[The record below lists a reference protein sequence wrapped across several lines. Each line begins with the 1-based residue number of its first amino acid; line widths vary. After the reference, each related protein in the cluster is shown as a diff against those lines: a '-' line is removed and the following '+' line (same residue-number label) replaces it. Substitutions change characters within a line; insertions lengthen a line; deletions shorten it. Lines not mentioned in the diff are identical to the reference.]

1 MLMASYFI
9 SVTSRCGNTNLNYM
23 ITSFLHSLLSYTVN
37 RESNNVYI
45 WFTFISPL
53 SWMEYT
59 HFLLGLP
66 IGLALEDRFMNG
78 SVKIINGFLGLLVRL
93 DSITPTLHRTNW
105 DQIWLKRWEMSAVFG
120 CGSLSSFRFA
130 VGPTWHVQV
139 ASADSYGS
147 WFFGVLPQFLE
158 SNPTFGVSLPTL
170 QRSSELAL
178 LLSYLMCLCFL
189 CPCFSFALHKE
200 GKHGEHREQTEQTQ
214 RQLCLK
220 HAQSLIWIPTHTK
233 PLLGIH
239 KKRVFTLAK

>member
-1 MLMASYFI
+1 MLTASYFI

-23 ITSFLHSLLSYTVN
+23 ITSFLHSLLSHTVN

-53 SWMEYT
+53 SWMQYI
-59 HFLLGLP
+59 HFLMGLP

-147 WFFGVLPQFLE
+147 WFFGVLRQFLE
-158 SNPTFGVSLPTL
+158 SNPTFGVSLPIL
-170 QRSSELAL
+170 QRSGEHLSSPLASSGL
-178 LLSYLMCLCFL
+178 ASFLSHVLVFFMSVLFL
-189 CPCFSFALHKE
+189 CSTQ
-200 GKHGEHREQTEQTQ
+200 GGQTRGTPRRDRANTETVVLEARSESVWSGYQPV
-214 RQLCLK
+214 
-220 HAQSLIWIPTHTK
+220 QSLC
-233 PLLGIH
+233 
-239 KKRVFTLAK
+239 